1 MATNDFVRLTDRAAY
16 LPGGTNIGLIDAERG
31 AVLVDTGND
40 KDSARRIQ
48 KAAEAYGRTPVAAVL
63 THSNADHAGGAAA
76 LVARTGMPIFAPRLE
91 AAICADPIVEPSF
104 LWGGFP
110 PAELRGR
117 FFMAPPCAVS
127 PFSFP
132 AGEEAESLPGHLSG
146 LKALPLAG
154 HYFAQVG
161 ILADGVLFAG
171 DAAFGPASIAK
182 HPVFFVYDV
191 AAFLA
196 SLDRIV
202 ASPAAVVVPAHGEP
216 TEDKADLAAVN
227 RAAVERVADAILA
240 VCAAGP
246 GGATAEAVLAD
257 VGRVFSIEFDWAQ
270 YALVGSTVRSYLA
283 YLRERGLAEAAFEGG
298 FLRWRRA

>member
-16 LPGGTNIGLIDAERG
+16 LPGGTNIGLVDAEKG

-40 KDSARRIQ
+40 KDSARRIL
-48 KAAEAYGRTPVAAVL
+48 KAAEAYGRSPVAAVI

-76 LVARTGMPIFAPRLE
+76 LASRTGMAILAPRLE

-104 LWGGFP
+104 LWGGYP

-127 PFSFP
+127 PFPFP
-132 AGEEAESLPGHLSG
+132 EGGAAAALDGPLAGLF
-146 LKALPLAG
+146 ALPLGG

-171 DAAFGPASIAK
+171 DAVFGAESIAK

-196 SLDRIV
+196 SLDRI
-202 ASPAAVVVPAHGEP
+202 AAAKPALVVPSHGEP
-216 TEDKADLAAVN
+216 TEDASALVALN
-227 RAAVERVADAILA
+227 RAAVERTAGEVAAACAESATTEEILRDVSVRFAI
-240 VCAAGP
+240 
-246 GGATAEAVLAD
+246 D
-257 VGRVFSIEFDWAQ
+257 FDWAQ
-270 YALVGSTVRSYLA
+270 YALVGSTVRSYLV
-283 YLRERGLAEAAFEGG
+283 YLREKGLVEATFGDG
-298 FLRWRRA
+298 RLVWRRR

>member
-1 MATNDFVRLTDRAAY
+1 MAINDFVRLTDRAAW
-16 LPGGTNIGLIDAERG
+16 LPGGTNIGLIDADNG
-31 AVLVDTGND
+31 PVLVDSGND

-76 LVARTGMPIFAPRLE
+76 LIARTGMGVFAPRLE
-91 AAICADPIVEPSF
+91 AAVCADPIVEPSF
-104 LWGGFP
+104 LWGGYP

-127 PFSFP
+127 PFPFP
-132 AGEEAESLPGHLSG
+132 AGDEAAALTGPLSG
-146 LKALPLAG
+146 LRALPLAG

-161 ILADGVLFAG
+161 ILGDGVLFAG

-196 SLDRIV
+196 SLDRIAA
-202 ASPAAVVVPAHGEP
+202 ASAALVVPAHGEP
-216 TEDKADLAAVN
+216 TEDKAGLVAAN
-227 RAAVERVADAILA
+227 RAAVERAADAVLA
-240 VCAAGP
+240 ACAESAE
-246 GGATAEAVLAD
+246 GATAEAVLAA
-257 VGRVFSIEFDWAQ
+257 VARAFAIELDWAQ
-270 YALVGSTVRSYLA
+270 YALVSSTVRSYLV
-283 YLRERGLAEAAFEGG
+283 YLRERGEVEAAFQGG